1 MSELN
6 TEEKILQ
13 AAQIVFSKTG
23 FSGARMDDIA
33 KEAGINRAL
42 LHYYFRSK
50 DKLFELVFHKNF
62 MEFVEGVMNI
72 NFSNMDLFSKIEAVV
87 NHQFDSN
94 IKNPNLA
101 SFILH
106 EFNTNPDVLLNMA
119 KNKTNGLDKL
129 FKAFEQSV
137 EEAYQQNLIE
147 KTDARH
153 LWMNIVSMSM
163 FPFVGKPILSEAF
176 SLNQKNFI
184 KLMEER
190 KKIIPAFIIQSIK
203 KIDSN
208 EK

>member
-72 NFSNMDLFSKIEAVV
+72 NFSNSCFWVAA
-87 NHQFDSN
+87 NC
-94 IKNPNLA
+94 
-101 SFILH
+101 
-106 EFNTNPDVLLNMA
+106 
-119 KNKTNGLDKL
+119 
-129 FKAFEQSV
+129 
-137 EEAYQQNLIE
+137 
-147 KTDARH
+147 
-153 LWMNIVSMSM
+153 
-163 FPFVGKPILSEAF
+163 
-176 SLNQKNFI
+176 
-184 KLMEER
+184 
-190 KKIIPAFIIQSIK
+190 
-203 KIDSN
+203 
-208 EK
+208 

>member
-62 MEFVEGVMNI
+62 MEFVEGIMNI

-87 NHQFDSN
+87 NHQIDSN

-106 EFNTNPDVLLNMA
+106 EFNTNPEIIF
-119 KNKTNGLDKL
+119 KYCEKQNKRFRQTI
-129 FKAFEQSV
+129 QSV
-137 EEAYQQNLIE
+137 
-147 KTDARH
+147 
-153 LWMNIVSMSM
+153 
-163 FPFVGKPILSEAF
+163 
-176 SLNQKNFI
+176 
-184 KLMEER
+184 
-190 KKIIPAFIIQSIK
+190 
-203 KIDSN
+203 
-208 EK
+208 

>member
-62 MEFVEGVMNI
+62 MEFVEGIMNI
-72 NFSNMDLFSKIEAVV
+72 NFSNMDLFSKIEAIV
-87 NHQFDSN
+87 NHQIDSN

-129 FKAFEQSV
+129 FKAFEKSV

-153 LWMNIVSMSM
+153 LWMNMVSMSM